1 MVLCVIPRDRP
12 YLSGGPSPLGPG
24 QSALERLRESAAPNV
39 SLEGEQRNQPDPRP
53 RDDTAAVQDIVR
65 DLAEIAHRISRF
77 KGETYAFL
85 SEDPKYEPLHLRL
98 EAATGGGCMP
108 SV

>member
-1 MVLCVIPRDRP
+1 
-12 YLSGGPSPLGPG
+12 
-24 QSALERLRESAAPNV
+24 V
-39 SLEGEQRNQPDPRP
+39 SDHSDPRP
-53 RDDTAAVQDIVR
+53 RDDTDAVKDIAR
-65 DLAEIAHRISRF
+65 ELADIAREISAF
-77 KGETYAFL
+77 KGEAYAFL